1 MLPDDVLID
10 IFGFYVDEDINEDLE
25 RTEVWKTL
33 AHVCRRWRSV
43 VFQSSRR
50 LNLRLLCT
58 TKTRTRDTLNIWPP
72 LPLIVRYV
80 FDGGPSSM
88 VGIDNITAAL
98 EHNDRI
104 CQIELVRYPTRP
116 ESEYVM
122 AMLKPFPELTHLRLD
137 MYVYDGPGVLPDS
150 FLDGSAPRLRSL
162 VLDSVPFPGLPK
174 LLLSATHLV
183 NLDISRIPRPGYIP
197 PEAMATGLSALTS
210 LESLH
215 LHFLVLQPRPAPES
229 QRPRPPPLTRFI
241 LPSLAKFRLAGT
253 SEYLEEIL
261 AHIDAP
267 RLDLLDIGS
276 LIFGTPVTLQLFQFI
291 SRSPTLRALKKACVA
306 FDYSLIS
313 IRFPS
318 QTSDCDVLSMRI
330 PCMATEW
337 PLSSLGQVFPSSLR
351 PLPPISTLEDLYIR
365 EDEYWRQRLG
375 DIDNMLLWLDLLR
388 SFVAVKNLYLS
399 EELMLYIAPAL
410 QGLVR
415 GRTTEILPTLEN
427 IFLKGLGP
435 STRPHEGIENFVAA
449 RRLTGQPVA
458 VSCWDGIYDR

>member
-1 MLPDDVLID
+1 MLSDDVLID
-10 IFGFYVDEDINEDLE
+10 IFGFYVDEDMNEDLE

-43 VFQSSRR
+43 VFQSPRR
-50 LNLRLLCT
+50 LHLRLLCT
-58 TKTRTRDTLNIWPP
+58 TKTRTRDILNIWPP

-80 FDGGPSSM
+80 FDGRPSSF
-88 VGIDNITAAL
+88 DNIIAAL

-104 CQIELVRYPTRP
+104 CQIELVRYPTSP

-137 MYVYDGPGVLPDS
+137 MYVYDGPGVLPNS
-150 FLDGSAPRLRSL
+150 FLDGTAPRLRSL
-162 VLDSVPFPGLPK
+162 ELDSVPFPGLPK

-183 NLDISRIPRPGYIP
+183 NLDISRIPRSGYIP
-197 PEAMATGLSALTS
+197 PEAMVTGLSALTS

-215 LHFLVLQPRPAPES
+215 LHFLILQPRPAPES
-229 QRPRPPPLTRFI
+229 QRPPPPPLTRFI
-241 LPSLAKFRLAGT
+241 LPSLAKIRLAGT

-267 RLDLLDIGS
+267 RLNLLDIGS
-276 LIFGTPVTLQLFQFI
+276 FIFGTPVTLQLFQFI
-291 SRSPTLRALKKACVA
+291 SRSPTLRALEKAYIA
-306 FDYSLIS
+306 FDHSVIS
-313 IRFPS
+313 IGFPS
-318 QTSDCDVLSMRI
+318 QTSDHDVLSMRI
-330 PCMATEW
+330 PCMAPEW
-337 PLSSLGQVFPSSLR
+337 PLSFLGQVFPSS
-351 PLPPISTLEDLYIR
+351 LPPISTLEDLYIR
-365 EDEYWRQRLG
+365 EDEFWRHRLR

-415 GRTTEILPTLEN
+415 GRTTEVLPTLEN
-427 IFLKGLGP
+427 IFLKGLRP
-435 STRPHEGIENFVAA
+435 STRPHEDIEKFVAA

-458 VSCWDGIYDR
+458 ISSWDGIYDR